1 MKTNQRKKRRPTIRR
16 EDTVMV
22 ISGKEKGR
30 TGRVITVDWKR
41 ERLLIEGVNMVTRH
55 TKPNTANQQGGL
67 VKTEAPVHY
76 SNVQLFNPTLNRGVR
91 VKIQTSDAGVKN
103 RVCVKSG
110 DVVRAVV
117 VRTKK
122 EFRRTDGSYIKFDE
136 NSAVV
141 IDAKREPVG
150 TRIFGPVARELR
162 VGKFMRILSL
172 APEVL

>member
-76 SNVQLFNPTLNRGVR
+76 SNVQIFNQTLNRGVR

-110 DVVRAVV
+110 
-117 VRTKK
+117 
-122 EFRRTDGSYIKFDE
+122 
-136 NSAVV
+136 
-141 IDAKREPVG
+141 
-150 TRIFGPVARELR
+150 
-162 VGKFMRILSL
+162 
-172 APEVL
+172 EVLG